1 MNRLVFRA
9 ALRASAKVAL
19 GAAVAACGGVVGSA
33 AEHASQEAS
42 VPEGAPADAT
52 PVDVTPADAAQ
63 AEAAA
68 CDPPS
73 PSSVI
78 PEGAHADAAAGI
90 TESTFD
96 CCVARLEAV
105 PPNDGGFAFPE
116 ASVSDPEVQACC
128 ATVIARLDYELR
140 QTIGDPDAAAVE
152 QQDEQTAAPVRWA
165 CCQVTPN
172 EGPTCTPWGPPMPPA
187 MPGEVA

>member
-19 GAAVAACGGVVGSA
+19 GVAFAGCGGVAASP
-33 AEHASQEAS
+33 AEHAAPEAA
-42 VPEGAPADAT
+42 APADAT
-52 PVDVTPADAAQ
+52 PVDVAAQ
-63 AEAAA
+63 TEAGA

-73 PSSVI
+73 PSSVL
-78 PEGAHADAAAGI
+78 PEGDHADAAAAI
-90 TESTFD
+90 RQSTFD

-105 PPNDGGFAFPE
+105 PPDDGGLAFPD
-116 ASVSDPEVQACC
+116 AAVGNPEVQACC
-128 ATVIARLDYELR
+128 ATIIARLDYENR
-140 QTIGDPDAAAVE
+140 DTVSQPDAEAAF

-165 CCQVTPN
+165 CCEAMPN

>member
-9 ALRASAKVAL
+9 ALRASAKVAF
-19 GAAVAACGGVVGSA
+19 GAVVAACGGVVGSTA
-33 AEHASQEAS
+33 
-42 VPEGAPADAT
+42 
-52 PVDVTPADAAQ
+52 ADAAFSDVPQ
-63 AEAAA
+63 ADAED
-68 CDPPS
+68 CDPLS
-73 PSSVI
+73 PSSVL

-96 CCVARLEAV
+96 CCVALLSAV

-116 ASVSDPEVQACC
+116 AAVADPEVQACC
-128 ATVIARLDYELR
+128 ATVIARLDYEVR
-140 QTIGDPDAAAVE
+140 QGPDASAAA
-152 QQDEQTAAPVRWA
+152 QKDERTATDVRWA